1 MNSQRGVFVLAI
13 AIASSGCVCT
23 RAEPPP
29 PAPKSL
35 SNVNAMTKTELHCQ
49 GALLATR
56 EGGSDPGRYVEPS
69 EAERDALRDA
79 IATLTA
85 TDPKVATL
93 SHSIAAAQPSLTA
106 AGFEAISIEGTST
119 VLVREAGRRRGG
131 GAYLVRP
138 AGASNVAVQAPHT
151 FFDEGTLPLACELF
165 ERAQA
170 LALFIDTAHR
180 YKAAED
186 AGADVAHVRDSFFQ
200 SATRGLLM
208 ARPRGI
214 VVQLHGFAERKGGAA
229 IVLSG
234 GVKTMGVPIVSRVH
248 TALLSVVPG
257 GVARFPEES
266 SELGATTN
274 VQGDIVRE
282 AGGQFLHVE
291 IAAPLRR
298 DLLSNPTLRASVL
311 TSLANA
317 LEGA

>member
-1 MNSQRGVFVLAI
+1 MSSKSGVLVLAT
-13 AIASSGCVCT
+13 AIALSGCVCKRT
-23 RAEPPP
+23 AQGGGSDETPPG
-29 PAPKSL
+29 AKKS
-35 SNVNAMTKTELHCQ
+35 AMTKNEIRCP

-56 EGGSDPGRYVEPS
+56 EGGTDSDRYVQPT

-85 TDPKVATL
+85 TDPTTAT
-93 SHSIAAAQPSLTA
+93 IAAAKPSLAA
-106 AGFEAISIEGTST
+106 AGFEAVPIEGTTS
-119 VLVREAGRRRGG
+119 VLVREAGKKRGG

-138 AGASNVAVQAPHT
+138 AGTSKIAVQAPHT

-165 ERAQA
+165 ERSQA
-170 LALFIDTAHR
+170 VALFIDTAHR
-180 YKAAED
+180 YKAAPD
-186 AGADVAHVRDSFFQ
+186 GGADVAHVSDSLFQ
-200 SATRGLLM
+200 AATQGLLRS
-208 ARPRGI
+208 RPKAI
-214 VVQLHGFAERKGGAA
+214 VVQMHGFAEREGGAA

-234 GVKTMGVPIVSRVH
+234 GVKSMGVPIVTRVH
-248 TALLSVVPG
+248 TALKGVVS

-274 VQGDIVRE
+274 VQGVIVRE

-291 IAAPLRR
+291 MAAPLRR

-311 TSLANA
+311 SSLADA